1 MKRIALIVAGGKGTR
16 MGNAVPKQFMELVH
30 KPVLMHTLEKFR
42 YVCDKII
49 LVLPEDQIAYWE
61 KLCSIYHF
69 SIPHQIVAG
78 GETRLHSVYNG
89 LQAADTESVV
99 AIHDGARPLVDEAII
114 KYSFD
119 EAEKNT
125 NAICAVQ
132 LKDSI
137 REIEG
142 EESFA
147 RNRSRFVMIQTPQ
160 TFTFPVIFKAY
171 RELMQSSDSLDAY
184 TDDASVAERDNIKIH
199 LMEGHYENIKI
210 TTREDL
216 IIAEA
221 ILRSRE

>member
-1 MKRIALIVAGGKGTR
+1 

-49 LVLPEDQIAYWE
+49 LVLPADQVVYWE
-61 KLCSIYHF
+61 KLCSMHNF
-69 SIPHQIVAG
+69 SIPHQIVNG
-78 GETRLHSVYNG
+78 GDTRLHSVFNG
-89 LQAADTESVV
+89 LQAADAESIV
-99 AIHDGARPLVDEAII
+99 AIHDGARPMVDETTIRQ
-114 KYSFD
+114 SF
-119 EAEKNT
+119 EVAEQKS

-137 REIEG
+137 REVDG
-142 EESFA
+142 ENSFA

-160 TFTFPVIFKAY
+160 TFQYPVIFKAY
-171 RELMQSSDSLDAY
+171 SDLMQSGEALDTF
-184 TDDASVAERDNIKIH
+184 TDDASVAERNNIKIH

-210 TTREDL
+210 TTKEDL

-221 ILRSRE
+221 ILRSRG